1 MLVCRDANFSSSTF
15 PPVYD
20 LLKRCVFILIISFG
34 SLNRSFSHLCC
45 SELRTSSSDPAVRT
59 AADDTKVTAVSALS
73 YLPSIITYHVN

>member
-34 SLNRSFSHLCC
+34 SLNRVSVIYVVVN
-45 SELRTSSSDPAVRT
+45 SELPL
-59 AADDTKVTAVSALS
+59 VTLLYAPQQTTLRLRQSQHS
-73 YLPSIITYHVN
+73 HTFLPLLHTM